1 MNKAMLMS
9 LMMGIAAI
17 STGRSLYGTPKRGH
31 LSNPNYRVNAKEK
44 KEREFTIKGK
54 KVMAYSRKDALVRLK
69 HKK

>member
-1 MNKAMLMS
+1 MLIT

-17 STGRSLYGTPKRGH
+17 STGSPLYGTPKRRH
-31 LSNPNYRVNAKEK
+31 PSNPNYRVNAKER